1 MGNRTVEQIRAD
13 LAANRAKLVDVTTET
28 VEALKPQ
35 NIARESVSQAKQFA
49 RTEFD
54 NATSQF
60 RDETGGWRRDKLLLI
75 GGAVLGAVV
84 FAVVL
89 SRVSN
94 QRQLNTAARK
104 ALEASRA

>member
-13 LAANRAKLVDVTTET
+13 LAANRAKLVDATNEA

-35 NIARESVSQAKQFA
+35 NIARESVAQAKQFA
-49 RTEFD
+49 RSEFD

-60 RDETGGWRRDKLLLI
+60 RDEKGGWRRDKLLLI

-84 FAVVL
+84 FAVTL
-89 SRVSN
+89 SRVAN

>member
-13 LAANRAKLVDVTTET
+13 LAANRAKLVDATTET

-60 RDETGGWRRDKLLLI
+60 RDESGG
-75 GGAVLGAVV
+75 
-84 FAVVL
+84 
-89 SRVSN
+89 
-94 QRQLNTAARK
+94 
-104 ALEASRA
+104 

>member
-13 LAANRAKLVDVTTET
+13 LAANRAKLVDATNEA
-28 VEALKPQ
+28 VEGLKPQ
-35 NIARESVSQAKQFA
+35 NIARESVAQVKQFA

-54 NATSQF
+54 SATSQF
-60 RDETGGWRRDKLLLI
+60 RDESGAWRRDRLLLI

-84 FAVVL
+84 FAVTL
-89 SRVSN
+89 SRVAN
-94 QRQLNTAARK
+94 QRQLNAAARK